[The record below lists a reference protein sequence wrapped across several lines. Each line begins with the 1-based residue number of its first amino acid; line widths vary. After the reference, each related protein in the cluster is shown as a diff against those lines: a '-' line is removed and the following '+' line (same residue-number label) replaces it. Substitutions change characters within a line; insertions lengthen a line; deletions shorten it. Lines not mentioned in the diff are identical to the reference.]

1 MQVTF
6 RCSEDNAFIDCLR
19 ILVNIWLMS
28 SMVNENQCSKIVI
41 AVGKFNLLL
50 RERREIENLI
60 ELNLF
65 LLFSKIKFTT
75 H

>member
-1 MQVTF
+1 
-6 RCSEDNAFIDCLR
+6 
-19 ILVNIWLMS
+19 MS

-60 ELNLF
+60 ELNEF
-65 LLFSKIKFTT
+65 PLFSKIKFTT